1 MKKKIYYGIMAV
13 AAAMLSATSC
23 TDFSDY
29 NEAYV
34 DGNASADKT
43 LWENINGDSNLSQFA
58 SLLTKTGYDKVLNS
72 ANSYTVWA
80 PTNGTFDVSQYE
92 SMDSAQLVQ
101 QFVKNHIA
109 NYNYVVSGLWSSPK
123 RIRTLNNKSYDF
135 TNNGTCTFGGLNVT
149 TTNIAGNNG
158 VMHKIDGVT
167 QYYPNILDFFSDT
180 ALVKSLG
187 VDSVAAYFR
196 KYNETY
202 LDESKSVVG
211 PIVDGKQ
218 TYIDSVMVTYNTLAN
233 RLRAKISDEDSS
245 YTILLPTNAAW
256 KAELSKAADALK
268 LKQYIP
274 YRGVDGSGN
283 VVDQVYTVSKVNYLK
298 DSLAH
303 EGLAQT
309 LVFSNNDIY
318 NAGFLTSSFA
328 ENDSVR
334 TASSRYKFSSPAELL
349 HHVSSRVGM
358 SNGMGLVM
366 DSLAFRPWDVYSTE
380 QGFTPAS
387 SNVIKVTSASGSRM
401 SVTFTDSLGNS
412 ETMSWYNVWTNSR
425 LASPELEMMLPNVT
439 SGSYNVYVVL
449 APPYSYAT
457 AAIDTLP
464 NKYKASMR
472 YSQVGD
478 NVKTTTEW
486 RFSSDGAVNPADKAQ
501 VDFVI
506 DNSYSH
512 RFDENGKALVDT
524 VKLGSITLPVSYA
537 STDVGPSLIIKV
549 SRKNSERDKY
559 SSEIRLMKV
568 LLRPVSK
575 GEYNA
580 TKED

>member
-1 MKKKIYYGIMAV
+1 MAV
-13 AAAMLSATSC
+13 AAALLSATSC

-58 SLLTKTGYDKVLNS
+58 SLLTKSGYDKVLNS

-80 PTNGTFDVSQYE
+80 PVNGSWDVSQYE
-92 SMDSAQLVQ
+92 NLDSTQLIQ

-109 NYNYVVSGLWSSPK
+109 NYNYVVSDAWSTPK

-135 TNNGTCTFGGLNVT
+135 TNNGSCTFDGIQVAV
-149 TTNIAGNNG
+149 TNIAGSNG
-158 VMHKIDGVT
+158 VMHKINGVA

-180 ALVKSLG
+180 ATVKSLG
-187 VDSVAAYFR
+187 IDSVAAYFR
-196 KYNETY
+196 KYNESY

-233 RLRAKISDEDSS
+233 RLRAKISEEDSS
-245 YTILLPTNAAW
+245 YTVLLPTNESW
-256 KAELSKAADALK
+256 KAELSKAANAYK

-274 YRGVDGSGN
+274 YRGTDANGN

-303 EGLAQT
+303 ENLAQI
-309 LVFSNNDIY
+309 LVFSNNDTY
-318 NAGFLTSSFA
+318 NTGFLTSNFA
-328 ENDSVR
+328 EDDSVR
-334 TASSRYKFSSPAELL
+334 TTSKRYMLSSPAELL
-349 HHVSSRVGM
+349 HQVSSKVGM
-358 SNGMGLVM
+358 SNGQGLVM
-366 DSLAFRPWDVYSTE
+366 DSLAYRPWDVYSTE
-380 QGFTPAS
+380 LWFTPTS
-387 SNVIKVTSASGSRM
+387 SNVIKVKLGSGSRT
-401 SVTFTDSLGNS
+401 SVTFTDSLRNS
-412 ETMSWYNVWTNSR
+412 ETMSWYNVLPNGTNS
-425 LASPELEMMLPNVT
+425 PEMEVLLPDVT

-449 APPYSYAT
+449 APPYSTSSAS
-457 AAIDTLP
+457 IDTLP
-464 NKYKASMR
+464 NTYKFTMY

-478 NVKTTTEW
+478 NVKTTTAW
-486 RFSSDGAVNPADKAQ
+486 RFSSDGTINPATDKKQ
-501 VDFVI
+501 VAFDI
-506 DNSYSH
+506 DNSYSR
-512 RFDENGKALVDT
+512 RFDENGKALPDT
-524 VKLGSITLPVSYA
+524 VKLGEITLPVSYA
-537 STDVGPSLIIKV
+537 STGVGPSLNIKV
-549 SRKNSERDKY
+549 PNMTKSVREKY
-559 SSEIRLMKV
+559 NREIRLMKV

-575 GEYNA
+575 GDYNA